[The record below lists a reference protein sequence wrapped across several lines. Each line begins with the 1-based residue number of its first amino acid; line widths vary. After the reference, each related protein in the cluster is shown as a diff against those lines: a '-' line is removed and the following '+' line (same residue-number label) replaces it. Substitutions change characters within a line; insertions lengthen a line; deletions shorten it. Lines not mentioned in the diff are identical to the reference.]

1 MVKKQQEADNYLCL
15 ISMFS
20 DYEKYTL
27 MEYADNDYNKVVFFN
42 PKNSELCLKL
52 LNLVTFKIILERRI
66 RKSLYWSIRLAA
78 RGGNR
83 CRSDE

>member
-1 MVKKQQEADNYLCL
+1 MLKKQQEIENYLCL

-42 PKNSELCLKL
+42 PKNSELCVKL
-52 LNLVTFKIILERRI
+52 LRLVILLVIFLQVIFFVLFVLFNFKI
-66 RKSLYWSIRLAA
+66 
-78 RGGNR
+78 
-83 CRSDE
+83 

>member
-1 MVKKQQEADNYLCL
+1 MQKKTQELENYLTL

-42 PKNSELCLKL
+42 PKNSDLCLKL
-52 LNLVTFKIILERRI
+52 LRLV
-66 RKSLYWSIRLAA
+66 
-78 RGGNR
+78 N
-83 CRSDE
+83 